1 MQAFDLMKDYMSGV
15 IEHSGKMV
23 VLMEIIEQCI
33 MLQEKIL
40 IFRYFV
46 TLTCSEQN
54 DTEFE
59 VTIEQQMLTL
69 CDLETGETLQCHTR
83 HKCHYVRH
91 ECLVT
96 VFFFSYA
103 CHEAQLTYCVC
114 FGCSQSL
121 FTLGLIE
128 EYLAKQHVP
137 GTDEMWTKNKNYFRM
152 LMTAFV

>member
-69 CDLETGETLQCHTR
+69 CDLRLERHCNVTR
-83 HKCHYVRH
+83 DTS
-91 ECLVT
+91 VT
-96 VFFFSYA
+96 TCDTSVS
-103 CHEAQLTYCVC
+103 
-114 FGCSQSL
+114 
-121 FTLGLIE
+121 
-128 EYLAKQHVP
+128 
-137 GTDEMWTKNKNYFRM
+137 
-152 LMTAFV
+152 